1 MAQQNLFQCLQKKRV
16 STEKPEPNPIAAS
29 KPTVISTA
37 PPKPATAVYARK
49 RPRIQAERKS
59 GSHPRVTQELYPNLP
74 SQNTTAPLKCGSE
87 PSRGFEQTF
96 LDFGQREIG
105 SRTCAQCGM
114 LYAHGTADELL
125 HKVFHKAFTSSVPFK
140 GWSNE
145 QVDGL
150 HGADKIVSVCSSHPA
165 HCHNKVAQVL
175 QLAAQDVGEFAL
187 GLGATDGQNT
197 RVYLYVDAAAQ
208 EVAGILVA
216 QHPVSACLID
226 SSCTAVVQRAEPIER
241 KTELAGV
248 QLIWV
253 HWKHRRKHVASR
265 LLDALRET
273 LVFGCTLR
281 HAELA
286 FSAPTTSGRAL
297 AEKYIQSKQ
306 VWIYE

>member
-1 MAQQNLFQCLQKKRV
+1 
-16 STEKPEPNPIAAS
+16 
-29 KPTVISTA
+29 
-37 PPKPATAVYARK
+37 
-49 RPRIQAERKS
+49 
-59 GSHPRVTQELYPNLP
+59 
-74 SQNTTAPLKCGSE
+74 
-87 PSRGFEQTF
+87 
-96 LDFGQREIG
+96 
-105 SRTCAQCGM
+105 M

-197 RVYLYVDAAAQ
+197 RV
-208 EVAGILVA
+208 
-216 QHPVSACLID
+216 
-226 SSCTAVVQRAEPIER
+226 
-241 KTELAGV
+241 
-248 QLIWV
+248 